1 MGTTERLAKF
11 IVDFDFSQLKA
22 RDIEQV
28 KTSIMDTIGVVL
40 VGAKGPVGTIM
51 TDYVKQMGG
60 NPQARLIG
68 SGIRTSV
75 INAALANGTF
85 AHGDDYDAHPHT
97 SVIMLPVAMALGE
110 YLKLSGKK
118 ILEAYAVGW
127 EVRVRLN
134 SGLGNVQFKAG
145 FHSAPLQGTMGAAAE
160 AAKLLGLNVTQTRAA
175 MGIAASLA
183 SGIMQNF
190 GTYTKP
196 LHGGHAASS
205 GMKAAFLA
213 SKGFTGDPDVL
224 EGPKGYFYVYGQE
237 QADIKR
243 VTENLGKRPLAIADA
258 NAFNV
263 KRWPNCYANH
273 PPIAAILHLI
283 EKYDV
288 KPEQVN
294 AIEVLT
300 FTKPPAAL
308 IRTNP
313 QRGFEGKFS
322 MQYSIATALVDRKV
336 DLNSYSD
343 EKLARPMIQQLM
355 KKVTV
360 TQHPDTVDLPPALF
374 WEYPFQ
380 GVIITLRLDDG
391 RVLSE
396 REDHEHDLKGEEIYA
411 KYRENARIG
420 GVTAKDTERSMEL
433 IKGLEDLKDVTEL
446 VDTVVSE

>member
-1 MGTTERLAKF
+1 MGTTEKLAKF
-11 IVDFDFSQLKA
+11 IVDFDFSQLTA
-22 RDIEQV
+22 RDIEQI

-145 FHSAPLQGTMGAAAE
+145 FHSTPLQGTIGAAAE
-160 AAKLLGLNVTQTRAA
+160 AAKLLGLNVAHTRAA
-175 MGIAASLA
+175 MGIAASMA

-196 LHGGHAASS
+196 MHPGHTARC
-205 GMKAAFLA
+205 GMMAGILA
-213 SKGFTGDPDVL
+213 KDGFTGDPDVL
-224 EGPKGYFYVYGQE
+224 EGRLGFFYVFGDE
-237 QADIKR
+237 HSDIRR
-243 VTENLGKRPLAIADA
+243 VTENIGSPLAIASHHVFIKA
-258 NAFNV
+258 WPCCLENHLALTAMFN
-263 KRWPNCYANH
+263 
-273 PPIAAILHLI
+273 LI

-288 KPEQVN
+288 KPEQVE
-294 AIEVLT
+294 AIDVVQPGKGPGPSFRNYPKTGL
-300 FTKPPAAL
+300 
-308 IRTNP
+308 
-313 QRGFEGKFS
+313 EGKFS
-322 MQYSIATALVDRKV
+322 VQYNMATALVDRKV
-336 DLNSYSD
+336 DVNSHTD
-343 EKLARPMIQQLM
+343 EKLARPMIQDLI
-355 KKVTV
+355 KKVTRV
-360 TQHPDTVDLPPALF
+360 QHPDFVDLPVRLEGGKPNFAI
-374 WEYPFQ
+374 
-380 GVIITLRLDDG
+380 VTLRLKDG

-396 REDHEHDLKGEEIYA
+396 RVEQARELKREEVYA
-411 KYRENARIG
+411 KYQENARIG
-420 GVTAKDTERSMEL
+420 GIGKDKIERTIQL
-433 IKGLEDLKDVTEL
+433 IKGLENLKDVTEL
-446 VDTVVSE
+446 ADTVVS